1 MNIQP
6 IQTGT
11 VAVKENQRSSK
22 GHGRRRMLH
31 TLLDQHWTEPLP
43 IHAWVIDHPEGLI
56 VVDTGDTA
64 RTSERGYF
72 PRWHPYFRWGLRPF
86 VEPDDEI
93 GPQMRQ
99 LGFSPE
105 DVRWVVLTHLHAD
118 HVGGLHH
125 FPSSEILVSR
135 EEYEGAVGLRGR
147 LRGYLNQHWPTW
159 FSPRLITLDD
169 ERLGPF
175 PASFPLTD
183 AGDVLIVPT
192 NGHTPGHV
200 SVVVRQKDHLVFLAG
215 DASYSEDLM
224 LAEIVDG
231 VGPDERAARESLRRI
246 KRLARE
252 QPLVFLPAHD
262 PETLSRFETR
272 KLVEE

>member
-1 MNIQP
+1 
-6 IQTGT
+6 
-11 VAVKENQRSSK
+11 
-22 GHGRRRMLH
+22 LH
-31 TLLDQHWTEPLP
+31 TLLDRQWTEPLP

-72 PRWHPYFRWGLRPF
+72 PRWHPYFRWGLRAF
-86 VEPDDEI
+86 IEPEDEI

-105 DVRWVVLTHLHAD
+105 EVRWVVLTHLHAD
-118 HVGGLHH
+118 HAGGLHH

-135 EEYEGAVGLRGR
+135 EEYEGAVGSGGR

-159 FSPRLITLDD
+159 FSPRLIDL
-169 ERLGPF
+169 EEKRLGAF
-175 PASFPLTD
+175 PASFAVTD
-183 AGDVLIVPT
+183 AGDVLVVPT

-215 DASYSEDLM
+215 DASYSQDLM
-224 LAEIVDG
+224 LAEIADG

-252 QPLVFLPAHD
+252 QPMVFLPAHD
-262 PETLSRFETR
+262 PDTLSRFETN
-272 KLVEE
+272 KLVED

>member
-31 TLLDQHWTEPLP
+31 TLFDRQWTEPLP

-64 RTSERGYF
+64 STSERGYL
-72 PRWHPYFRWGLRPF
+72 PRWHPYFRWGLRP
-86 VEPDDEI
+86 VIERDDEI

-118 HVGGLHH
+118 HGGGLHH
-125 FPSSEILVSR
+125 FPTSEILVSR
-135 EEYEGAVGLRGR
+135 TEYESAVGFRGR

-159 FSPRLITLDD
+159 FSPRLINLDD

-175 PASFPLTD
+175 PASFPVTD

-192 NGHTPGHV
+192 NGHTSGHV
-200 SVVVRQKDHLVFLAG
+200 SVVVRQEDHLVFLAG
-215 DASYSEDLM
+215 DASYSQDLM

-252 QPLVFLPAHD
+252 QPMVFLPAHD
-262 PETLSRFETR
+262 PETLSRFDTR